1 MTAGMV
7 SLYAL
12 AALLGVAPTVLRA
25 TLGRAGIKLS
35 PNSDASESDL
45 ARVFGPEAA
54 RELIR
59 RSKDRAGRS
68 GNRLLR
74 ERNR

>member
-12 AALLGVAPTVLRA
+12 ATLLGVAPTVLRA

-35 PNSDASESDL
+35 PDSQASESDL

-54 RELIR
+54 REFIR
-59 RSKDRAGRS
+59 RAKDRAG
-68 GNRLLR
+68 LR
-74 ERNR
+74 RQEGHR